1 MKKILC
7 CLLVVSFLFSLTA
20 CGGVSA
26 KEFTSN
32 GMTIT
37 LTSAFKEISVE
48 GYTVCY
54 DSKDVAV
61 FVLKESFSVQ
71 EGFGDL
77 SVDDYAKLVHTAN
90 ASKNPSAVTKE
101 GDLTVMEYDFLNQQE
116 NQTYSYYSA
125 MFKGPDAFWL
135 IQFACKEDLY
145 EDKKD
150 TFIEWAK
157 TAKFAD

>member
-1 MKKILC
+1 MKKILSC
-7 CLLVVSFLFSLTA
+7 MLVVLLLLSFAA
-20 CGGVSA
+20 CGSNSV

-37 LTSAFKEISVE
+37 LTDGFKKTNYE

-61 FVLKESFSVQ
+61 FVLKESFSLQ
-71 EGFGDL
+71 EGLSDM
-77 SVDDYAKLVHTAN
+77 SVDDYAELVKSAN
-90 ASKNPSAVTKE
+90 ASKKPSAISKKN
-101 GDLTVMEYDFLNQQE
+101 GLTSMEYKFLNEEE
-116 NQTYSYYSA
+116 NQTYRYYSA

-135 IQFACKEDLY
+135 VQFACKEELY
-145 EDKKD
+145 DAKKD

-157 TAKFAD
+157 TVEFAS